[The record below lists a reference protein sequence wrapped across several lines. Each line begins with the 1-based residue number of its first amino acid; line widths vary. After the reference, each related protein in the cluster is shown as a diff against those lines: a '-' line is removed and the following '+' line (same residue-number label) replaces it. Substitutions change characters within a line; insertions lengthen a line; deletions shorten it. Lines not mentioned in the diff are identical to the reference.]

1 MAETTNPKKKAKKA
15 NQYFRQ
21 EHEDM
26 INRYVLAETK
36 KEKNEIFRSGLSD
49 VLETL
54 IDRIVQTYD
63 FWKQLPTIEE
73 DKLECLSYVVFTL
86 DKYDPTRGKKAF
98 SYFTVVIKR
107 FFLQKVNKLNRKRS
121 QEIRNDQYLEY
132 ESKLLEEKKLDYEA
146 ERTRQ
151 DFSEQ
156 LIGHL
161 EKWIDKRTSKID
173 KSVGKAVIMI
183 LEDQLVSENPEDM
196 YLNKK
201 AINVYLK
208 SITGIESTQG
218 ISTSLKKIRRSYVIF
233 KRKWNRGDF

>member
-1 MAETTNPKKKAKKA
+1 
-15 NQYFRQ
+15 
-21 EHEDM
+21 M

>member
-1 MAETTNPKKKAKKA
+1 MSKKTNSPKRG

-26 INRYVLAETK
+26 IVSYALAKNKE
-36 KEKNEIFRSGLSD
+36 EKNKIFNNGLSE

-73 DKLECLSYVVFTL
+73 DKMECLAYVVFTL
-86 DKYDPTRGKKAF
+86 DKYDPSRGKKAF

-107 FFLQKVNKLNRKRS
+107 FFLQKVNKLSRKRT

-132 ESKLLEEKKLDYEA
+132 ESKLLEEKKLDYET
-146 ERTRQ
+146 ERTRK

-156 LIGHL
+156 LIGHF
-161 EKWIDKRTSKID
+161 EKWVDKRTSKID
-173 KSVGKAVIMI
+173 KSVGKAVIVI
-183 LEDQLVSENPEDM
+183 LEDQLVSEDPQMDLI
-196 YLNKK
+196 LNKK

-218 ISTSLKKIRRSYVIF
+218 ISTSLKKIKKSYVIF